1 MTKVMRKTTGTVLG
15 LALALASGMP
25 VLADD
30 TEILLLTPPE
40 PSELKPNVLFILDTS
55 GSMTTVQ
62 ETGAP
67 YDPLKDYSAFGTCDA
82 DRIYYSDSAIVPV
95 CDETNTRHID
105 KASFHCAASAIQVDG
120 VGTYTDVLV
129 QYRENASGV
138 QEWLELEPGN
148 SSADVECEDDSGT
161 HGENNA
167 VTATDVYAASGSG
180 LAYPWTRPELPEGP
194 GNERPDAF

>member
-15 LALALASGMP
+15 LALALASGTP

-129 QYRENASGV
+129 QYCARSVSRKREWRAGM
-138 QEWLELEPGN
+138 
-148 SSADVECEDDSGT
+148 AR
-161 HGENNA
+161 
-167 VTATDVYAASGSG
+167 
-180 LAYPWTRPELPEGP
+180 TRARQQLRRRRMRG
-194 GNERPDAF
+194 RQRHTW